1 MTITLAALAA
11 AILLAGGSRPVTAS
25 NSRAT
30 RRGSRRLRSG
40 LAPNE
45 LAWLPLVLDL
55 VAAGLMAGQPLDI
68 ALDGAAPTRLPVLG
82 EQLRQVAA
90 MLRLG
95 ATAAQSWALI
105 EVEPRLQ
112 PIAQAAIRSAAS
124 GTRLAASFTELA
136 VQLRA
141 DAHATGRARA
151 QRAGSWVVAP
161 LGLCFLPA
169 FVCLGIVPVVIA
181 IAMSLAAVH

>member
-1 MTITLAALAA
+1 MTFTFVALAA
-11 AILLAGGSRPVTAS
+11 ATLLAGGPRPVPAS
-25 NSRAT
+25 NSKAT
-30 RRGSRRLRSG
+30 RSG
-40 LAPNE
+40 LRRARSGLPPNE

-55 VAAGLMAGQPLDI
+55 VAAGLIAGQPLDI

-82 EQLRQVAA
+82 ERLRQVAA

-95 ATAAQSWALI
+95 ATAAQAWAL
-105 EVEPRLQ
+105 VDAEPRLQ
-112 PIAQAAIRSAAS
+112 PIAQAAIRSSFS
-124 GTRLAASFTELA
+124 GTRLAGSFTELA
-136 VQLRA
+136 AQLRA
-141 DAHATGRARA
+141 DAHAAGRARA

-181 IAMSLAAVH
+181 VATSLHAVH